1 MRFHTFNISLIFCW
15 PSSVF
20 YSACVFALCLSV
32 HFLEGVLCFFF
43 LCLGELMVL
52 ALDSFRFSF
61 VALSEFEDFPFS
73 RNWLLLRELV
83 RLWLASLNIA
93 FSG

>member
-1 MRFHTFNISLIFCW
+1 MSL
-15 PSSVF
+15 
-20 YSACVFALCLSV
+20 LSV
-32 HFLEGVLCFFF
+32 SLYTFLGESYVF

-93 FSG
+93 FFWVKSVVCV

>member
-1 MRFHTFNISLIFCW
+1 MFFTLFLSL
-15 PSSVF
+15 
-20 YSACVFALCLSV
+20 LSV
-32 HFLEGVLCFFF
+32 SLYTFLGESYVF

-61 VALSEFEDFPFS
+61 VALSESEDFPFS

-83 RLWLASLNIA
+83 RLWLASLDIISL
-93 FSG
+93 FRIP